1 MNNII
6 KQYIRILFVIIIFSA
21 SQSLA
26 IDVMKLPPLDN
37 FIVDYTNTLTSSQ
50 IESFVSGTYQ
60 IQQQTSAQ
68 IAALIIPD
76 RGGYELYDI
85 ALKVFRDSKLW
96 TKDLNNG
103 LLLIISKDEKKL
115 RLTVWYGLEW
125 TIPDVLAR
133 EMIDQIRTYVNSGD
147 IYGAIQTYYD
157 LITPYVQWTGK
168 ARSEETIG
176 YQITIWD
183 QIRGIILF
191 LAMSSALWSKHLK
204 NISLSKNKQKS
215 LSSNIISIGTIWLII
230 IAIISFSLIS
240 FGFFGWLLWYIFWLI
255 TGNGQWFTLNWW
267 RGRGYYG
274 WGGFTGGWWWWSSRW
289 WGGGWFSGW
298 FGGSSWWGGAGD

>member
-1 MNNII
+1 M
-6 KQYIRILFVIIIFSA
+6 IFLW
-21 SQSLA
+21 SQIFA
-26 IDVMKLPPLDN
+26 IDVMNLSPMDG
-37 FIVDYTNTLTSSQ
+37 FVVDHTNTLTSSQ
-50 IESFVSGTYQ
+50 IESFSSQAYT

-68 IAALIIPD
+68 LAALIIPD
-76 RGGYELYDI
+76 RGWYELYDI
-85 ALKVFRDSKLW
+85 TLKVFRNTGLGDN
-96 TKDLNNG
+96 TLNNG
-103 LLLIISKDEKKL
+103 LLLIIAKDEKKL

-125 TIPDVLAR
+125 VIPDILAR
-133 EMIDQIRTYVNSGD
+133 EIVEQIRPYVDSGD
-147 IYGAIQTYYD
+147 IYGALQTYYD

-168 ARSEETIG
+168 ARSEETNLW

-183 QIRGIILF
+183 QIRGIIFF

-255 TGNGQWFTLNWW
+255 TGNGQWFTMSSW

-274 WGGFTGGWWWWSSRW
+274 GGGFTGRWWWSPRW
-289 WGGGWFSGW
+289 GWGGGFSGG
-298 FGGSSWWGGAGD
+298 FGGSSGWGWAGD